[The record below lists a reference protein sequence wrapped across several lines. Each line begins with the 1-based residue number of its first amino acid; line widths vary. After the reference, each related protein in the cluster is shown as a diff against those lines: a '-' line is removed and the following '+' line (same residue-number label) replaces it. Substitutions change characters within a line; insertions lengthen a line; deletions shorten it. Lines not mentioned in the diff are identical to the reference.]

1 MKRRLDR
8 LHVRLCTLLCFVLIS
23 GTLFAQKK
31 VTGTVT
37 SAKTNAPLSFAT
49 VTVKGTNV
57 ATATDATGTFTIT
70 VPNGKTV
77 LTITS
82 VGYADQDVTIGNG
95 PLNVAMQESTST
107 LNEIVVTG
115 YTSQKKKDLTGSVAV
130 VNVGEMNKVPTGS
143 IENQLQGQ
151 AAGVTVISSGQPGE
165 EPQITIRGVNT
176 LNGDNN
182 PLFVV
187 DGVPTGNISD
197 LNPKDIESL
206 QVLKDAGAASIYGS
220 RASNGVIIITTKRG
234 KTGRPT
240 ISYDGFYGTQR
251 VERGNPYNLANPQG
265 NADLEWAAIKRA
277 QKDDPNGNHPLQ
289 DGEYGSGATPV
300 LPDYIFPVAAHIGD
314 PSVDPSLY
322 NVNPNYTDPNDPT
335 SFYRI
340 VKANKQ
346 GTDWYHVVNK
356 DAPTQNHN
364 LNVSGGNE
372 NGHYLFGLNYV
383 DQEGTVI
390 YTFEKRFAIRANTQ
404 FNVGKHIRIGE
415 NLSYTVT
422 NNPQIGAL
430 QEGGTI
436 GYSYREE
443 PIIPVYD
450 IKGNFAGNF
459 GTTLGNSLNP
469 YATAYR
475 SRNNKGLGSR
485 LFGNAY
491 ADVDFMPGLTF
502 HTSFGGENYS
512 GYSHYFN
519 YPTWENTENTYT
531 NTYGEGSWY
540 GFNWT
545 WTNTLTYHKTFG
557 KHDVQLLVGTES
569 YNESNENVGGATTSY
584 FSFDPNYTT
593 LGSGSGTP
601 TNYSGRSYL
610 SLWSQFAKLDYQ
622 FNGKY
627 LLSGTIRRD
636 GSSKFTENN
645 KYGYFPSITAGWRI
659 SQEGFMKD
667 IAWISDLKIRGGWG
681 VMGNQKP
688 LGGDNQYATFN
699 QDKNATFYDIAGTNN
714 TIVQGF
720 RTGQIAN
727 PDARWEKDNN
737 TNIGFDASLLKNK
750 LDITFDWYT
759 KKIEDMLYQVPLPAT
774 AGNGTPPFVNIGSM
788 KDVGIDLGINSHWN
802 LTKDLRL
809 DAGITVTQY
818 KNTIL
823 HETNTSDYFLADG
836 RRFGQGFIMNQVG
849 HSTSQ
854 FYGYQI
860 TGFFNNQADID
871 AADAY
876 ARKISGSS
884 TATYEQDEGIGRF
897 KYKDVNGDGVI
908 TDADRTFLGSP
919 HPDFTYGINI
929 GLTYKN
935 FDFSAFFYGTQ
946 GNKIWDQMKYWTDLY
961 PTFTGAKSNS
971 ALNDSWTE
979 THMNATNPAVS
990 TIAYFST
997 TTQPTSYYVENG
1009 SYLRSKYMILGYTF
1023 DKNLLNKAGIQ
1034 SLRVY
1039 VQATNLFTITKYPGV
1054 DPEIGSTNTGV
1065 TDYGIDEGAYPH
1077 TKQFIFGLNVKF

>member
-1 MKRRLDR
+1 MKQKLSSSP
-8 LHVRLCTLLCFVLIS
+8 VRLCALFIFLLFSNSL
-23 GTLFAQKK
+23 LAQKK
-31 VTGTVT
+31 VSGNVT
-37 SAKTNAPLSFAT
+37 NAKTNQPVAFAT

-57 ATATDATGTFTIT
+57 ATATDALGAFTIT
-70 VPNGKTV
+70 VPAGKTV
-77 LTITS
+77 LTVTS
-82 VGYADQDVTIGNG
+82 VGFQDQDVTIGAG
-95 PLNVAMQESTST
+95 PVNVVMQESTSS

-115 YTSQKKKDLTGSVAV
+115 YTAQKKKDLTGSVAV
-130 VNVGEMNKVPTGS
+130 VNVAEMNKVPTGS

-151 AAGVTVISSGQPGE
+151 AAGVSIISSGQPGE
-165 EPQITIRGVNT
+165 EPQIIIRGVNT
-176 LNGDNN
+176 FGDNS
-182 PLFVV
+182 PLYVV

-220 RASNGVIIITTKRG
+220 RASNGVIIITTKKGRG
-234 KTGRPT
+234 GKPT
-240 ISYDGFYGTQR
+240 VSYDGFYGTQT
-251 VERGNPYNLANPQG
+251 VARGNPYNLLNPQG
-265 NADLEWAAIKRA
+265 NADLEWMALTRA
-277 QKDDPNGNHPLQ
+277 HQDNPNILVQDP
-289 DGEYGSGATPV
+289 EYGTGATPV
-300 LPDYIFPVAAHIGD
+300 LPDYIFPVGAHSGD
-314 PSVDPSLY
+314 ASVDPSKY
-322 NVNPNYTDPNDPT
+322 NVNPNYTNPNDPT
-335 SFYRI
+335 TFYRI
-340 VKANKQ
+340 VQANKQ

-372 NGHYLFGLNYV
+372 NGRYLFGLNYV

-390 YTFEKRFAIRANTQ
+390 YTFEKRFALRANTV

-436 GYSYREE
+436 GYSYREM

-459 GTTLGNSLNP
+459 GTPLGNSLNP

-475 SRNNKGLGSR
+475 TRNNKGLGGR
-485 LFGNAY
+485 LFGNAF
-491 ADVDFMPGLTF
+491 ADVDIIQGLTL

-519 YPTWENTENTYT
+519 YPTWENTENTTT

-540 GFNWT
+540 GYNWT
-545 WTNTLTYHKTFG
+545 WTNTLTYHRVFG
-557 KHDVQLLVGTES
+557 QHDVQLLVGTES
-569 YNESNENVGGATTSY
+569 YNEYNENVGGATTSY
-584 FSFDPNYTT
+584 FSFDPNFTT

-622 FNGKY
+622 FNNRY
-627 LLSGTIRRD
+627 LLSATIRRD

-645 KYGYFPSITAGWRI
+645 KYGYFPSVTAGWRI
-659 SQEGFMKD
+659 SQESFMKD

-688 LGGDNQYATFN
+688 LNQDNQYFTFN
-699 QDKNATFYDIAGTNN
+699 SDKNASYYDIGGTNN

-727 PDARWEKDNN
+727 PDAKWEKDNN
-737 TNIGFDASLLKNK
+737 TNIGFDATLFKNK
-750 LDITFDWYT
+750 LDITFDWYQ
-759 KKIEDMLYQVPLPAT
+759 KSIQDLLFNPALPGT
-774 AGNGTPPFVNIGSM
+774 AGNGTAPYVNIGTM
-788 KDVGIDLGINSHWN
+788 KNTGIDLGINSHFN
-802 LTKDLRL
+802 LTRDLRL
-809 DAGITVTQY
+809 DAGITFTQY
-818 KNTIL
+818 KNTITK
-823 HETNTSDYFLADG
+823 ETNGSDYFLSDG

-849 HSTSQ
+849 HPTSQ
-854 FYGYQI
+854 FYGYKI
-860 TGFFNNQADID
+860 AGFFNTQADVD
-871 AADAY
+871 NADAY
-876 ARKISGSS
+876 AKKISGNAS
-884 TATYEQDEGIGRF
+884 ATYEQDEAVGRF
-897 KYKDVNGDGVI
+897 KYVDVNGDGVI
-908 TDADRTFLGSP
+908 TDDDRTFLGSP

-935 FDFSAFFYGTQ
+935 FDFSAFFYGVQ
-946 GNKIWDQMKYWTDLY
+946 GNQVWDQMKYWTDLY
-961 PTFTGAKSNS
+961 PTFTGAKSYS
-971 ALNDSWTE
+971 ALNDSWTP
-979 THMNATNPAVS
+979 THMNAANPQVDSRAF
-990 TIAYFST
+990 FST
-997 TTQPTSYYVENG
+997 TTPPTSYYVENG
-1009 SYLRSKYMILGYTF
+1009 SYLRAKYMILGYTF
-1023 DKNLLNKAGIQ
+1023 DKSLLNKVGIT
-1034 SLRVY
+1034 SLRLY

-1065 TDYGIDEGAYPH
+1065 SDFGIDEGAYPH
-1077 TKQFIFGLNVKF
+1077 TKQYIFGLNVKF

>member
-1 MKRRLDR
+1 MKRRFEGLQLR
-8 LHVRLCTLLCFVLIS
+8 VCTLLLFVLLS
-23 GTLFAQKK
+23 GTLLAQRK
-31 VTGTVT
+31 VTGTVI
-37 SAKTNAPLSFAT
+37 SAKTNTPLSFAT

-57 ATATDATGTFTIT
+57 ATATDNNGNFTIT
-70 VPNGKTV
+70 VPAGKEV
-77 LTITS
+77 LTVSS
-82 VGYADQDVTIGNG
+82 VGYADQDVTVGSG
-95 PLNVAMQESTST
+95 PLTVALQESTST

-130 VNVGEMNKVPTGS
+130 VDVANMNKVPTGS

-151 AAGVTVISSGQPGE
+151 AAGVSVISSGQPGE
-165 EPQITIRGVNT
+165 EPQIIIRGVNT
-176 LNGDNN
+176 LNGSNA
-182 PLFVV
+182 PLYVV

-197 LNPKDIESL
+197 LNPRDVESL
-206 QVLKDAGAASIYGS
+206 QVLKDAGAATIYGS
-220 RASNGVIIITTKRG
+220 RASNGVVIITTKRG
-234 KTGRPT
+234 KGKATV
-240 ISYDGFYGTQR
+240 SYDGYYGTQR
-251 VERGNPYNLANPQG
+251 VARGNPYNLLDPQG
-265 NADLEWAAIKRA
+265 NADLEWMALSRA
-277 QKDDPNGNHPLQ
+277 HQDNPNILVQDP
-289 DGEYGSGATPV
+289 EYGSGATPV
-300 LPDYIFPVAAHIGD
+300 LPDYIFPVGAHEGD
-314 PSVDPSLY
+314 ASVDPSLY
-322 NVNPNYTDPNDPT
+322 YVNPNYTNPNDPT
-335 SFYRI
+335 TFYRI

-364 LNVSGGNE
+364 LTVSGSSDIGR
-372 NGHYLFGLNYV
+372 YFFGLNYV

-390 YTFEKRFAIRANTQ
+390 NTFEKRFAIRANTL
-404 FNVGKHIRIGE
+404 FNIGKHIRVGE

-436 GYSYREE
+436 GYSYREM

-459 GTTLGNSLNP
+459 GTPLGNSLNP

-475 SRNNKGLGSR
+475 TRDNKGLGAR
-485 LFGNAY
+485 LFGNVFG
-491 ADVDFMPGLTF
+491 DVDIIPSLTF

-519 YPTWENTENTYT
+519 YPTYENTENTT
-531 NTYGEGSWY
+531 SNTYGEGSWWGY
-540 GFNWT
+540 NWT
-545 WTNTLTYHKTFG
+545 WTNTLTYHKVFG

-569 YNESNENVGGATTSY
+569 YNESNENVGGSTTNY
-584 FSFDPNYTT
+584 FSFDPNFTT
-593 LGSGSGTP
+593 LGSGSGAP
-601 TNYSGRSYL
+601 GNYSGRSYL

-627 LLSGTIRRD
+627 ILSATIRRD
-636 GSSKFTENN
+636 GASQFSENN
-645 KYGYFPSITAGWRI
+645 KYGYFPSVTAGWRI
-659 SQEGFMKD
+659 SQENFMKD

-688 LGGDNQYATFN
+688 LNSDNQYATFN
-699 QDKNATFYDIAGTNN
+699 SDKNASYYDIGGTNN

-720 RTGQIAN
+720 RTGQVPN
-727 PDARWEKDNN
+727 PDAKWEKDNN
-737 TNIGFDASLLKNK
+737 TNIGFDATLFKNK
-750 LDITFDWYT
+750 LDITFDWYN
-759 KKIEDMLYQVPLPAT
+759 KNIQDMLYQVPLPAT
-774 AGNGTPPFVNIGSM
+774 AGNGTAPFVNIGSM
-788 KDVGIDLGINSHWN
+788 KNTGIDLGITGHFN
-802 LTKDLRL
+802 LAKDLRL
-809 DAGITVTQY
+809 DAGLTVTQY
-818 KNTIL
+818 KNTIT
-823 HETNTSDYFLADG
+823 HETNGSDYFLLDG

-849 HSTSQ
+849 HATSQ
-854 FYGYQI
+854 FYGYKI
-860 TGFFNNQADID
+860 AGFFNTQGDVD

-876 ARKISGSS
+876 AKKVTGNAG
-884 TATYEQDEGIGRF
+884 ATYEQDEAVGRF
-897 KYKDVNGDGVI
+897 KYVDVNGDGVI

-919 HPDFTYGINI
+919 HPDFTYGITI

-961 PTFTGAKSNS
+961 PTFTGAKSYS
-971 ALNDSWTE
+971 ALYDSWTP
-979 THMNATNPAVS
+979 THMNAANPEVDSRAF
-990 TIAYFST
+990 FST
-997 TTQPTSYYVENG
+997 TTPPTSYYVENG

-1023 DKNLLNKAGIQ
+1023 DKNLLNKVGI
-1034 SLRVY
+1034 STLRVY

-1054 DPEIGSTNTGV
+1054 DPEIGSVNTGV